1 MQRVC
6 FAFASLLLAFAWSA
20 PAEAS
25 GDYGCYSS
33 WKLAHR
39 DRSGCDNMAALG
51 PGNDTRVNLTL
62 LMQDAHSDAPPVAPN
77 APTPDPL
84 FEWYG
89 FRDSLAPRAEGA
101 EDARYADGEGSRCR
115 SNSTGTAGFEA
126 AVNAAKK
133 LSTGERTALIAARRG
148 LQPDCAG
155 AGGSRAA
162 LAGTA
167 DALRSPL
174 AGAFGHYLQG
184 AAAFYDGDYDAA
196 SAEFRTLG
204 SAGQPWL
211 KETAR
216 YMIGRVEV
224 NRAQIGAFDD
234 YGYPRDAAQNDSAAI
249 SGAETALHAYL
260 KDYPRGTYAASAR
273 GLLRR
278 VYWLGGQTDRLA
290 AEYAAAFVQSPAAR
304 GIDDVTLAEE
314 VDNKLLAQLKPE
326 AVKDP
331 ILLATLDLARM
342 RSDAMASD
350 GMCCGGAL
358 SREELEGQR
367 TLFAGK
373 TALFDFLLATHAF
386 HVANQP
392 AEVLRLI
399 PDAARQQRF
408 TPLAFSRQ
416 MLRGMALEA
425 KRDRNAR
432 GFWLEM
438 LPGATQPHQRAAIEL
453 ALAMNEERGKGL
465 ARVFAAG
472 SPVRNATIRELLL
485 ANVADAALL
494 RQQAKD
500 ANAPRHERD
509 VALFTLLYKGVTRG
523 AYRDFLGDLAL
534 VPADAKADSYLWGFP
549 AVEQPPL
556 GIFARS
562 TALGDIGCKPLRDTA
577 TRLAANPRDSGG
589 LLCLADFMR
598 ANGFDGFALDSERPG
613 DELAG
618 TPSLF
623 AGGSFSRLE
632 IYKRVMADPGA
643 GADDK
648 AYALYRAVN
657 CYGPSGNNTCGGTEV
672 PIEQRKA
679 WFQRLKKEYPAS
691 SWAKALRYY
700 W

>member
-6 FAFASLLLAFAWSA
+6 FAFASLLLASAWSA

-39 DRSGCDNMAALG
+39 DLSGCDNMAALG

-62 LMQDAHSDAPPVAPN
+62 LMQDARSDAAPN
-77 APTPDPL
+77 APNLPTPDPL

-89 FRDSLAPRAEGA
+89 FRKSLAPRAEGA

-115 SNSTGTAGFEA
+115 SNPTGAAGFEA
-126 AVNAAKK
+126 AVNAARK
-133 LSTGERTALIAARRG
+133 LSDGERTALIAARRG

-167 DALRSPL
+167 NALRSPL

-196 SAEFRTLG
+196 SAEFRALG

-224 NRAQIGAFDD
+224 NRAQIGAFDE
-234 YGYPRDAAQNDSAAI
+234 YGYPREAAENDSAAI
-249 SGAETALHAYL
+249 SGAEAALRAYL
-260 KDYPRGTYAASAR
+260 KEYPRGTYAPSAR

-278 VYWLGGQTDRLA
+278 VYWLGGQTDRLT

-314 VDNKLLAQLKPE
+314 VDNKLLSQLKPG

-342 RSDAMASD
+342 RGDAIASD
-350 GMCCGGAL
+350 GMCCGGAI

-367 TLFAGK
+367 TLFSGK
-373 TALFDFLLATHAF
+373 AALFDFLLASHAF
-386 HVANQP
+386 HVAGQP
-392 AEVLRLI
+392 DEVLRLI

-408 TPLAFSRQ
+408 GPLAFSRQ

-453 ALAMNEERGKGL
+453 ALAMNEERGKTL

-472 SPVRNATIRELLL
+472 SPVRNAMIRELLL

-523 AYRDFLGDLAL
+523 AYRDFLGDLSL

-556 GIFARS
+556 GIFTRS
-562 TALGDIGCKPLRDTA
+562 TALGDIGCSPLRDTA
-577 TRLAANPRDSGG
+577 TRLAANPREPRG

-598 ANGFDGFALDSERPG
+598 ANGFDGFALDSERPR

-623 AGGSFSRLE
+623 AGGVFSRLE
-632 IYKRVMADPGA
+632 IYKRVIGDPKA
-643 GADDK
+643 AADDK

-672 PIEQRKA
+672 PIDQRKA
-679 WFQRLKKEYPAS
+679 WFQRLKKDYPAS